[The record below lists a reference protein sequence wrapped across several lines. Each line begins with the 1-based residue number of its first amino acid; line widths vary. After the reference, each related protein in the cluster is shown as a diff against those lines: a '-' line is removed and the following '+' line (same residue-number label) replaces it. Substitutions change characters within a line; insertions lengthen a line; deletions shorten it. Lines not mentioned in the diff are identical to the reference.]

1 MSIKN
6 TKIETQL
13 LLGFGTMLLL
23 VIILGIIAYR
33 QSNKIHEQTEL
44 ISNHPLKVM
53 SAIGTLNVD
62 LLNIRVGFRD
72 LMVSRTE
79 NEKQSA
85 VQQMAI
91 YKADVQQQF
100 DVFKNLYLGSE
111 EHTSE

>member
-1 MSIKN
+1 MRIKN

-13 LLGFGTMLLL
+13 LLGFGTMLLF

-44 ISNHPLKVM
+44 IYNHPLKIM

-72 LMVSRTE
+72 LMVARTE
-79 NEKQSA
+79 DEKQSA
-85 VQQMAI
+85 VQQMALN
-91 YKADVQQQF
+91 KADVQQQF
-100 DVFKNLYLGSE
+100 DIFRNQYL
-111 EHTSE
+111 